1 MEINQYN
8 NLFVYL
14 TLNTFPLSFNSQ
26 KIAKLKRQ
34 SKFFKV
40 KNDLLYKGDKKNPEK
55 LLRVIKM
62 SELEA
67 ILFMMHN
74 DPTAGHFS
82 TDIMFNKIRTRYY
95 WPQMYEIL
103 EYTFNLA
110 MLVREEE
117 DLKIR
122 MNYILFQ

>member
-1 MEINQYN
+1 METIQYN

-14 TLNTFPLSFNSQ
+14 TSNTFPPSFNSQ
-26 KIAKLKRQ
+26 EIAKLKRQ

-40 KNDLLYKGDKKNPEK
+40 KNDLLYKEPKKNPEK

-67 ILFMMHN
+67 ILYMMHN

-82 TDIMFNKIRTRYY
+82 TDIMFNKIRIQYY
-95 WPQMYEIL
+95 
-103 EYTFNLA
+103 
-110 MLVREEE
+110 
-117 DLKIR
+117 
-122 MNYILFQ
+122 